1 MCWVCRG
8 YQRGQRRSSLVFSH
22 ALGGRYLQGP
32 SRAQTVDQRRRP
44 CRRAPEH
51 SHRVVAENDVV
62 LRVAFPEFFHHLV
75 VKVVV
80 GVFRLPA
87 AQRHAQFVQQRA
99 IDRNVGFG
107 GRFERVF
114 GQKNQA
120 LLLAPGFEQVF
131 ESFARNGFAG
141 AFTDALDD
149 VELLEVVVDQQL
161 ADE

>member
-1 MCWVCRG
+1 MCWVYRG

-32 SRAQTVDQRRRP
+32 NRAQTVDQRRRP

-62 LRVAFPEFFHHLV
+62 LRVAFPEFFHDLV

-114 GQKNQA
+114 G
-120 LLLAPGFEQVF
+120 
-131 ESFARNGFAG
+131 
-141 AFTDALDD
+141 
-149 VELLEVVVDQQL
+149 
-161 ADE
+161 